1 MVLALFGFGHTSLL
15 KSQNETRRRT
25 ENIEDIAPRRFL
37 FPFEVGDG
45 EK

>member
-15 KSQNETRRRT
+15 KSKNETRRT